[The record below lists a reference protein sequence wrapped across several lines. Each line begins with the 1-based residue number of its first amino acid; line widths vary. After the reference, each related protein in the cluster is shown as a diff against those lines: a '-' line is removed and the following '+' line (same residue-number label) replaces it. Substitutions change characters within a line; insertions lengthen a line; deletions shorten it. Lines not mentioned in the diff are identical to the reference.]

1 MSHDKPS
8 QRLHAQRVWLA
19 ENLVRGVPPERLV
32 ARLEELG
39 LPPAEARAEV
49 EAAGRHPGVRLRAQ
63 HLPELDG
70 ILALLKSYTALH
82 RQSGQHQRLER
93 RANLP
98 PREFFERYYFPNRP
112 VVLQGL
118 LEHWPPL
125 ERWRPERLAERF
137 GEVEV
142 EIISGRESDPRHDI
156 MPDPLRTRIRL
167 GAFLHQLITAGPSND
182 AYLTARNLALQRTE
196 LRELLGDVHP
206 IPGYL
211 RAPEPQE
218 VRLWVGPAGTV
229 TAMHHDLNALFF
241 CQLYGRKHFKLVPPF
256 EIASVYNRHTYWS
269 AVDAARP
276 DLERYPAYREADIL
290 EVVLEPGEVLFL
302 PVGWWHWVHAL
313 DVSVSVTLSSFEL
326 PDEVPVWR
334 VRRPELPG
342 PEALRST

>member
-19 ENLVRGVPPERLV
+19 ENLVRGVLPERLV

-49 EAAGRHPGVRLRAQ
+49 EAAGRHRGVQLRAQ
-63 HLPELDG
+63 LAPELDG
-70 ILALLKSYTALH
+70 ILAILKSYTALY
-82 RQSGQHQRLER
+82 RQAGWHQRLER
-93 RANLP
+93 RANVP
-98 PREFFERYYFPNRP
+98 PHEFFERYYFPNRP

-118 LEHWPPL
+118 LSHWPPL

-142 EIISGRESDPRHDI
+142 EIMSGRESDLRHDI
-156 MPDPLRTRIRL
+156 APDHLRTRVRL
-167 GAFLHQLITAGPSND
+167 GDFLHRMLTAGPSND

-211 RAPEPQE
+211 RAPGPQE
-218 VRLWVGPAGTV
+218 VRLWMGPAGTL
-229 TAMHHDLNALFF
+229 TAMHHDLSSHFF

-256 EIASVYNRHTYWS
+256 EVAFLYNRHTYWS

-276 DLERYPAYREADIL
+276 DLGRYPAYREADIL
-290 EVVLEPGEVLFL
+290 EVVLEPGEVLFI

-313 DVSVSVTLSSFEL
+313 DVSVSATFSAFDLPGEL
-326 PDEVPVWR
+326 PTWRIHASEVADPKT
-334 VRRPELPG
+334 LTS
-342 PEALRST
+342 A